1 MSASIIVSFF
11 VCVAFSLVMS
21 RLPLLTFA
29 LRSARSVQDH
39 VRGINALPAPGGKTR
54 VWRPHPGKRPDLP
67 SFIYLYSNGQFR
79 FAGTE
84 VSLRLHYAI
93 QQQATVLAAMGNELG
108 ESAKRLSAGR
118 AAYWKDESV
127 VFKPWT
133 WGSGCWMVEEWLD
146 PLEVL
151 ALADVR

>member
-1 MSASIIVSFF
+1 MTASIIVSFF
-11 VCVAFSLVMS
+11 VCVACSLVAS
-21 RLPLLTFA
+21 RLPLLTSS
-29 LRSARSVQDH
+29 LRSARSVQEH
-39 VRGINALPAPGGKTR
+39 VAGVNALPVPGGKTR
-54 VWRPHPGKRPDLP
+54 VWRPHPGERPDLP

-84 VSLRLHYAI
+84 VSLRLHYEI
-93 QQQATVLAAMGNELG
+93 QQQAAELVASGSELG
-108 ESAKRLSAGR
+108 ESARRLLAGR
-118 AAYWKDESV
+118 AACWKDESV

>member
-1 MSASIIVSFF
+1 MSGIASLF
-11 VCVAFSLVMS
+11 VIFLLSYLAA
-21 RLPLLTFA
+21 RLPLLA
-29 LRSARSVQDH
+29 AARQSARSVHGH
-39 VRGINALPAPGGKTR
+39 VAGINALPVPGGKIR
-54 VWRPHPGKRPDLP
+54 VWRPRPGTRPDLP
-67 SFIYLYSNGQFR
+67 SFIYLYENGQFR
-79 FAGTE
+79 FSGTE
-84 VSLRLHYAI
+84 VSLRLHYVI
-93 QQQATVLAAMGNELG
+93 QQQATALAATGNEFG
-108 ESAKRLSAGR
+108 ESAKRLLAGR